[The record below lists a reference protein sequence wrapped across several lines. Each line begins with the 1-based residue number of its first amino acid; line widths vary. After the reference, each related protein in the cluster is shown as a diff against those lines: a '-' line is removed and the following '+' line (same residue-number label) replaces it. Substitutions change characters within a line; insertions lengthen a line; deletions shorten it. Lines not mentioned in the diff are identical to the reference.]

1 METKSTAQDRPLS
14 GSDDRQKFNTNE
26 MTAIIKET
34 VENAIQDANYVHSKV
49 PAWNST
55 IVESCLKKLRAA
67 NTNYKFIVTCV
78 IMQKNGAGFY
88 AGSSVYWDNVHDGSA
103 SYRHETKTLYAITN
117 VFALSV

>member
-1 METKSTAQDRPLS
+1 MEARSSVQDKPLS
-14 GSDDRQKFNTNE
+14 GSDDRQKFNTDE

-34 VENAIQDANYVHSKV
+34 VENAIQDADYLHSKV

-55 IVESCLKKLRAA
+55 IVETCLKKLRAA

-88 AGSSVYWDNVHDGSA
+88 AGSSVYWDNAHDVQAIGMK
-103 SYRHETKTLYAITN
+103 RRLYMP
-117 VFALSV
+117 LPMCLP